1 MSFGQDGEKKFMQDW
16 KLGRSEI
23 RRKETFKLENL
34 FWYETILPKMH
45 GQWKEYWKISSDEE
59 GFVHSVQLVIG
70 KNSSNSKEISVFEQ
84 PVNKLVLLVKNEP

>member
-59 GFVHSVQLVIG
+59 GFVQCSAG
-70 KNSSNSKEISVFEQ
+70 DWK
-84 PVNKLVLLVKNEP
+84 KLFK